1 METCWMNRVV
11 LVMKEG
17 KGDVEFELATA
28 SNRSLTAMMAV
39 RSICFPFFCPPF
51 PGTEGL

>member
-11 LVMKEG
+11 LVMREG

-28 SNRSLTAMMAV
+28 RSLTA
-39 RSICFPFFCPPF
+39 IHLLPFFLPTISWHRRP
-51 PGTEGL
+51 LIL